1 MISRF
6 LTVIGLLSLAV
17 GQWVS
22 AQQVAPITL
31 TVGEAIARAE
41 TNQPLIEQAQGA
53 IQAAEAQVG
62 VSQSG
67 YYPNVSGSGSY
78 TRVEPNQAFTF
89 AFPGLPP
96 STFSLAPED
105 NFDVHVGLNQVVY
118 QFGVRGVQVKL
129 ARNGVDAARI
139 GLEQIKTSLAY
150 QAAQSFYTVLL
161 LEQEVKAL
169 DEQLSDLT
177 EHLAAIQKKEQTGSA
192 TVYDVLSTEVR
203 VAAMKS
209 QRIEAQNQYE
219 RQLIALRTLA
229 GFEPSQQLNLSGSFA
244 PNPMTTSAQPLV
256 SQALAMRPEM
266 LQAAAAV
273 KTAQLSGQLAAAQG
287 LPSLSVHALAGFRN
301 GLLPSINSLTF
312 DWNAGVQLNVPLF
325 QGLLRVKSMEE
336 AQHKLSAAQASLAA
350 ESRTITTQVLQAL
363 QDQKASQD
371 QVETSLVQLNQAEQM
386 VSVAKVQYDV
396 GVVTNLEYLD
406 SQSSLEQARLTNL
419 LAAYHEVLS
428 EYALK
433 EAVGDKIWT
442 DPRK

>member
-1 MISRF
+1 MISRV

-17 GQWVS
+17 GQWAN
-22 AQQVAPITL
+22 AQQIAPVTL
-31 TVGEAIARAE
+31 TVGEAIAGAE
-41 TNQPLIEQAQGA
+41 TNQPLIDQAEGA
-53 IQAAEAQVG
+53 IRAAEAQVG

-67 YYPNVSGSGSY
+67 YYPNVSGSASY

-89 AFPGLPP
+89 AFPGAPP
-96 STFSLAPED
+96 MTFSLAPED
-105 NFDVHVGLNQVVY
+105 NYDFHVGLNQVVY

-139 GLEQIKTSLAY
+139 GLKQIKTSLAY

-177 EHLAAIQKKEQTGSA
+177 EHLTAIRKKEQTGSA

-209 QRIEAQNQYE
+209 QRIDAQNQYE
-219 RQLIALRTLA
+219 RQLIALRQLV
-229 GFEPSQQLNLSGSFA
+229 GLEPSQPLKVSGSFT
-244 PNPMTTSAQPLV
+244 PTPVKTPAQQLV
-256 SQALAMRPEM
+256 SQALTNRPEM
-266 LQAAAAV
+266 LEAAASV
-273 KTAQLSGQLAAAQG
+273 KTAQLSAQLAGAQG

-336 AQHKLSAAQASLAA
+336 AQQKLAAAQANLAA
-350 ESRTITTQVLQAL
+350 ESRTVTTQVLQAY

-419 LAAYHEVLS
+419 MAVFHEVLA
-428 EYALK
+428 EYALQ

-442 DPRK
+442 DASK